1 VIGSG
6 DQPGPEVLERGTL
19 MIRHSTNVWLAVL
32 AAGIGAVAAAQQ
44 TEPAKP
50 RLELSAQEWNFGE
63 VWQGLPVKHEV
74 KVTNAGTAPL
84 TITVTSSCGCT
95 VPTPPKSPLDPGESG
110 TMTISYDAAHRRGPA
125 NQTLTIAT
133 NDPERAT
140 VSFVVRGEVKPTYDV
155 TPVDVLNF
163 ARLYQDSQESRALQ
177 IINRYSGKMSLQ
189 LKEGL
194 ETPGFSVELKE
205 LEPGRRYELSA
216 RTRPPLAAGVVRRD
230 VLLETGLEV
239 MPEIRVLIAATVE
252 APITVL
258 PDKLV
263 WPRNLVSPI
272 DKVLRVSYAP
282 GHPVRVVE
290 AHASDPAITVT
301 IHDVPPTPRTA
312 QPGGEKPQTQPAP
325 DEPMQEIV
333 VRLPATTPAPGA
345 DLAAI
350 ELRTD
355 SKDPAYEKI
364 TIAVH
369 IAGPA
374 EGTAAPHA
382 APTTQP
388 TPTSAPAPTTP

>member
-1 VIGSG
+1 
-6 DQPGPEVLERGTL
+6 
-19 MIRHSTNVWLAVL
+19 MIRHTANVCLAIL
-32 AAGIGAVAAAQQ
+32 AAGIGAVGAAQE
-44 TEPAKP
+44 TKPAGS

-84 TITVTSSCGCT
+84 TINVTSSCGCT
-95 VPTPPKSPLDPGESG
+95 VPTRPKSPLEPGESD

-133 NDPERAT
+133 NDPEHAA
-140 VSFVVRGEVKPTYDV
+140 VAFVVRGDVKPAYDV
-155 TPVDVLNF
+155 TPVDNLNF
-163 ARLYQDSQESRALQ
+163 ARLYQDSQESRAIQ
-177 IINRYSGKMSLQ
+177 IINRYTGKMSLR

-205 LEPGRRYELSA
+205 LEPGMRYELSA
-216 RTRPPLAAGVVRRD
+216 RTRPPLAAGVVRRN

-239 MPEIRVLIAATVE
+239 MPEIHVLIAGSIE
-252 APITVL
+252 PPIAVY
-258 PDKLV
+258 PDRLV

-272 DKVLRVSYAP
+272 DKVLRVSCAP

-290 AHASDPAITVT
+290 AHATDPAITVT
-301 IHDVPPTPRTA
+301 IREVPPTPQTA
-312 QPGGEKPQTQPAP
+312 QPGGEKSQTQPAP
-325 DEPMQEIV
+325 DQPMQEV
-333 VRLPATTPAPGA
+333 VVHLPATTPAPDT
-345 DLAAI
+345 DLAAV

-364 TIAVH
+364 EIAVH
-369 IAGPA
+369 IVGPP

-382 APTTQP
+382 APTTRP
-388 TPTSAPAPTTP
+388 MPTSAPAPAAP